1 MPTRFIGK
9 NIKKK
14 IVRPMKNSVKYKNY
28 TTIVA
33 EKEEVEINKEVE
45 TATVVEE
52 TSKKENKK
60 QKKNKN
66 MVSENKLSQLEALAG
81 TAPTNVNVKIEKAEK
96 GLYERTEES
105 TILLTEDNKMLL
117 ND

>member
-33 EKEEVEINKEVE
+33 EKEEVEVNKEVE
-45 TATVVEE
+45 TATVAEE
-52 TSKKENKK
+52 TPKKENKK
-60 QKKNKN
+60 QKKNKD
-66 MVSENKLSQLEALAG
+66 MVSENKLSQLEAIAG
-81 TAPTNVNVKIEKAEK
+81 TTPTNVNVKIEKAEK

-105 TILLTEDNKMLL
+105 TVLLTEDNKMLL